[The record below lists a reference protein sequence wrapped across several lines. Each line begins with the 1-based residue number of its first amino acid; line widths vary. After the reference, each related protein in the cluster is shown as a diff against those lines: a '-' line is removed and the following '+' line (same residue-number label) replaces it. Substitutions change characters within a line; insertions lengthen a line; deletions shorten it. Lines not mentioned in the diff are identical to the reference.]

1 MRSMVWFRSDLRTH
15 DHRALSAACAAAGND
30 GVIGVFLLAPVQWRE
45 HDWGGVK
52 VRFILRTLREL
63 SVALAKLNIPLIV
76 ERADT
81 FADAPEVLAK
91 IAARVKC
98 GAVFCAREYE
108 VNEQHRDSAAEARL
122 TRDGVVF
129 RAVDDQCIVEPGAV
143 RTGEDRVYTV
153 FTPFKK
159 AWFRVVEERG
169 MVPPLVPVSKQAR
182 LDIEPS
188 PIPDSLPGFDTH
200 VPDDLWP
207 AGEDAAL
214 ARLRG
219 FAGKPL
225 TQYKHFRD
233 LPAEDGTSRLS
244 PYLAIGAISPR
255 ACLHA
260 AIEANEGKLENAAA
274 NKAGQSTWISELA
287 WREFYKHI
295 LVGFPRVCMGR
306 AFKPATDRIEWVED
320 RGHFAAW
327 CEGRTGVPIVDAG
340 MRQLATTGWMHNR
353 VRMITAMYL
362 SKDLFLPW
370 RWGERH
376 FMRHLVDADFS
387 QNNGGWQWSASTGTD
402 AAPYFRIFNPV
413 SQSRKFDPSGEYIRR
428 FVPELAAL
436 EGGEDGAIHDPSELP
451 ELARA
456 GIDYP
461 RPIVDRARVRE
472 RVLAAFK
479 GVA

>member
-1 MRSMVWFRSDLRTH
+1 MRALVWFRSDLRTH
-15 DHRALSAACAAAGND
+15 DHRALSAACAAAGKD
-30 GVIGVFLLAPVQWRE
+30 GVVGVFLLAPAQWRE

-63 SVALAKLNIPLIV
+63 SAALAKLNIPLIV

-81 FADAPEVLAK
+81 FADAPESLAK
-91 IAARVKC
+91 IAAKHRC
-98 GAVFCAREYE
+98 AAVYCSREYE
-108 VNEQHRDSAAEARL
+108 INERRRDAAVEARL
-122 TRDGVVF
+122 ARDGVAF
-129 RAVDDQCIVEPGAV
+129 HSFDDQCVIEPGAV
-143 RTGEDRVYTV
+143 RTGEGRFYTV
-153 FTPFKK
+153 FTPFRR
-159 AWFRVVEERG
+159 AWCRVVEERG
-169 MVPPLVPVSKQAR
+169 FVAPLPTAPRQAR
-182 LDIEPS
+182 LDVAPS
-188 PIPDSLPGFDTH
+188 PIPDSLPGFDTG
-200 VPDDLWP
+200 VPDNLWP

-214 ARLRG
+214 ARLRE

-225 TQYKHFRD
+225 THYKHHRD
-233 LPAEDGTSRLS
+233 FPALDGTSRLS

-255 ACLHA
+255 TCLHA
-260 AIEANEGKLENAAA
+260 ALQSNDGKLDNPAP
-274 NKAGQSTWISELA
+274 NRAGQSTWISELA

-295 LVGFPRVCMGR
+295 LAGFPRVCMGR
-306 AFKPATDRIEWVED
+306 AFKSATDRIEWAED
-320 RGHFAAW
+320 RGLFEAW

-340 MRQLATTGWMHNR
+340 MRQLRATGWMHNR

-376 FMRHLVDADFS
+376 FMQHLIDADFS

-402 AAPYFRIFNPV
+402 AAPYFRIFNPI
-413 SQSRKFDPSGEYIRR
+413 SQSRKFDPSGDYIRR
-428 FVPELAAL
+428 FVPELADL
-436 EGGEDGAIHDPSELP
+436 DGGEDGPIHDPTALP

-456 GIDYP
+456 RIDYP
-461 RPIVDRARVRE
+461 VPVVDRAAVRD